1 MDIEMS
7 TEEAR
12 MIWLTMLGSDW
23 VDEDILMNA
32 PSNSPLDA
40 AAIILDYEALLVYN
54 YYRYKIKHN
63 LYLILRPIEKYSS
76 LSNSTV

>member
-1 MDIEMS
+1 MTGEEQPLMDTLS
-7 TEEAR
+7 VEEAR

-40 AAIILDYEALLVYN
+40 AAIILDYEALLEYN
-54 YYRYKIKHN
+54 HYQYKIK
-63 LYLILRPIEKYSS
+63 LRCKS
-76 LSNSTV
+76 